1 MSKYQEIYRNFKQS
15 GLSQKAFAK
24 QEGISSGMVSYY
36 LRRALKEE
44 DKEKGSA
51 VFKPIQITSGGND
64 DRCIHITTSK
74 GLQITIPI

>member
-1 MSKYQEIYRNFKQS
+1 MSKYQEIYRKFKQS
-15 GLSQKAFAK
+15 GSFAK

-44 DKEKGSA
+44 DKERGSA
-51 VFKPIQITSGGND
+51 VFKPIQITSGGNH

>member
-15 GLSQKAFAK
+15 GLSQKSFAK

-44 DKEKGSA
+44 DKERGSA
-51 VFKPIQITSGGND
+51 VFKPIQITSGGNH